1 MNPNPYQAR
10 QARIER
16 KRDALQPTRDA
27 MDEAMAACRECLGNA
42 DPALRLRAAHAIS
55 QLAGAFMKMYEAVEI
70 ESRLAA
76 IESQIGTAQ
85 IERN

>member
-16 KRDALQPTRDA
+16 KQHALQPTRDA
-27 MDEAMAACRECLGNA
+27 MDEALSACRECLRDD

-55 QLAGAFMKMYEAVEI
+55 QLAGAFMKLYEAVEI

-76 IESQIGTAQ
+76 LEQATAEQ
-85 IERN
+85 AKQN